1 MSIPE
6 ELKTTPRWVCCTA
19 DKLPICPRNGAA
31 ASSTDPGTWSDYAT
45 AAGAVTRLGCR
56 GIGFV
61 LGGGIA
67 GIDIDHCIDPE
78 TGVVDFSALAIVES
92 MHSYTEISPSG
103 TGLHI
108 LWRGTKAGPACR
120 KALAPGIGLEMY
132 DGGRYFTVTG
142 RSWHDPPLPLAERTA
157 EAAAVYHKY
166 LDKPKPAASTAA
178 QAIPVQPRPA
188 GATSDSEILEKAK
201 QAKGGEKL
209 AALLAGDWQP
219 YAPSRSE
226 ADLALCNLLA
236 FWLGADKAR
245 MDAAFRASGLYR
257 KKWDERRGADTY
269 GNLTLSRALADCQEV
284 YDPSPPRCRK
294 PLPKKP
300 KRKWPTFCAAWALR
314 PRKNRSRS
322 LRQLPPPLAAKPT
335 AWTIPATPVVS
346 GTCTVTGFATTTLK
360 AAGCCGLG
368 RSGAGTRPPPSS
380 NCVTR
385 CWTVWKR
392 GCSASMIHSR
402 PQRCANSFRKAAA
415 AMPRTI
421 CSKRPSI

>member
-31 ASSTDPGTWSDYAT
+31 ASSTDPGTWADYAT
-45 AAGAVTRLGCR
+45 AAGAVSRLGCR

-61 LGGGIA
+61 LGDGIA
-67 GIDIDHCIDPE
+67 GIDIDHCIDPSTGGVDE
-78 TGVVDFSALAIVES
+78 TALAIVDA

-108 LWRGTKAGPACR
+108 LWRGVKAGPACR
-120 KALAPGIGLEMY
+120 RSLAPGMGLEMY

-142 RSWHDPPLPLAERTA
+142 RSWHNPPLPLAERTA
-157 EAAAVYHKY
+157 EAAEIYHQY
-166 LDKPKPAASTAA
+166 LEKQKPAVPTAA

-188 GATSDSEILEKAK
+188 GAPSDSEILEKAK

-245 MDAAFRASGLYR
+245 MDDGRGVVSGVLALEERFRHAGLAQIAVHIAAAHAFIDGFGKIPADDVHVLPHIGKDDGQSCILTNGHHLVGGDIRILRELAEDVPAHRRGLALPAFGKGGAHVGR
-257 KKWDERRGADTY
+257 QTAAGVHAQFGHRGADVLDV
-269 GNLTLSRALADCQEV
+269 NFLH
-284 YDPSPPRCRK
+284 DPDLVPFRY
-294 PLPKKP
+294 
-300 KRKWPTFCAAWALR
+300 TFF
-314 PRKNRSRS
+314 PSK
-322 LRQLPPPLAAKPT
+322 
-335 AWTIPATPVVS
+335 
-346 GTCTVTGFATTTLK
+346 
-360 AAGCCGLG
+360 
-368 RSGAGTRPPPSS
+368 TRD
-380 NCVTR
+380 
-385 CWTVWKR
+385 
-392 GCSASMIHSR
+392 
-402 PQRCANSFRKAAA
+402 
-415 AMPRTI
+415 
-421 CSKRPSI
+421 